1 VSLLDYY
8 LVGADGVLV
17 EEFVRAPDHS
27 TVGLRGVV
35 WTRPD
40 AGWRGAAALSRALRA
55 DPRALARM
63 TPIDRDGA
71 ETAFRGLCGE
81 PLPDEAALRA
91 HGDYRPFPTSAPLR
105 LGPADAPDGFHERR
119 VYRVLFAKD
128 LDADGL
134 AALEASWQPARRRI
148 GADLVSWTLR
158 RVGGG
163 IAWGLDVTVLL
174 VTDDDAAVGPVL
186 RDLTA
191 AVRRQGL
198 IPVTTERFA

>member
-1 VSLLDYY
+1 MACWS
-8 LVGADGVLV
+8 
-17 EEFVRAPDHS
+17 RSSCAPDHS

-35 WTRPD
+35 WTRPA

-55 DPRALARM
+55 DPRSLARI
-63 TPIDRDGA
+63 TPTDRDGA
-71 ETAFRGLCGE
+71 ETVFRGLCGE

-91 HGDYRPFPTSAPLR
+91 HGDTNRSRPRRRCGSVRRMRRTGSQ
-105 LGPADAPDGFHERR
+105 RR

-128 LDADGL
+128 LDAGRL

-148 GADLVSWTLR
+148 GGDLVSWTLR

-174 VTDDDAAVGPVL
+174 ATDDDAAVGPVL